1 MKVDGGFPSY
11 KLPRSL
17 QLREAKEYKRG
28 INLIDGID
36 TTLISTSVI
45 MAGLGLIV
53 PVMLLLEIAAT
64 VCGWMG
70 ACVKLVR
77 RKLMSKAEKHYEIKT
92 TGESKLNSVKNLI
105 SKALNDEQISAEEF
119 QLVLCELD
127 RYNDLKDK
135 THIKQSGLSEQEKKK
150 FIEERK
156 AQALALINKKR

>member
-1 MKVDGGFPSY
+1 
-11 KLPRSL
+11 
-17 QLREAKEYKRG
+17 
-28 INLIDGID
+28 
-36 TTLISTSVI
+36 
-45 MAGLGLIV
+45 
-53 PVMLLLEIAAT
+53 
-64 VCGWMG
+64 
-70 ACVKLVR
+70 
-77 RKLMSKAEKHYEIKT
+77 MSKAEKHYEIKT